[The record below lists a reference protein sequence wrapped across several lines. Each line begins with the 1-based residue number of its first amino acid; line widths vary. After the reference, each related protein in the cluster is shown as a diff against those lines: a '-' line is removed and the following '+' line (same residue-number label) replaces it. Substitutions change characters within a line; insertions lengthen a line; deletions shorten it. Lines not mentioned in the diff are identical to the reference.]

1 MTEKQRNR
9 ETEKQRNRETEKQEN
24 RETERDRERKRE
36 KHYTWR
42 LIAAA
47 KNPSCRASNRLWS
60 RERELREPR
69 VASSW
74 PGRDA
79 NWFSDSIR
87 MCRFLNYK
95 RNNNYCISN

>member
-1 MTEKQRNR
+1 M
-9 ETEKQRNRETEKQEN
+9 
-24 RETERDRERKRE
+24 
-36 KHYTWR
+36 
-42 LIAAA
+42 IAAA

-87 MCRFLNYK
+87 MCRFLNYIK
-95 RNNNYCISN
+95 KIIIIAYLSSLNPFHMIIT